1 MATAAQPYP
10 LSATQPAAT
19 TALQQSVAPPVSP
32 AALTALGTKL
42 LAKFKTYESDR
53 KLAELKYLRNAR
65 QFLGIYDPDVD
76 RSIPNNRSRAYP
88 KLTRVKCVSFLSRLM
103 NLLFQVEEKNWT
115 VGAPAVP
122 DLNQEDLQAVLD
134 ALMPAQQGGMAAGS
148 PQVPSDDVIEAAI
161 RKFAKKRAERLELE
175 IEDQLQE
182 LGGNKAAGY
191 VALCR
196 KVLASGIQYGAGMLR
211 GPFVEEQKMTKWTVA
226 NGRLEAIPYTCYRPR
241 YEFVSIWDYYPDMA
255 AKTFAQ
261 MDGQFLRMVMSKH
274 QVVKLKLRPDFKK
287 DQIDKFLREH
297 PTGNYVR
304 RQHETELRALGA
316 QLNSSVGESN
326 KYEALVWEGYVSGRE
341 LEQCGVRVPQ
351 DKLDDDVRA
360 NVWFMDDVVIK
371 ADLDP
376 WTTLAPDAEMPQYHH
391 FIFEEDESF
400 LMGNALPNIMRDSQM
415 GICAATRMTLDQG
428 SVTRVFE
435 VNTSLLRSDVDVTA
449 IDPDMII
456 YRDDDNPAT
465 AQYPAIRT
473 VEIKTNIPEM
483 ANIIKM
489 FQEFADAET
498 FVNPATG
505 GDLQKGPSEPFRTA
519 AGASMLRGDAA
530 LPFKDVVRNFDTF
543 TESVIGSL
551 ITFNRVF
558 ATDPRMRGEFAAVA
572 RGATSLIAKE
582 VQGVQVDNLAQ
593 TLTEEEKRYLKP
605 LQMLRA
611 RVRVR
616 DMSTL
621 DIVMNDEEAEAADK
635 VFAEK
640 QDREQQQRDE
650 MVTAN
655 IRKVLSDTLKNIAQA
670 GKNSATAEAA
680 TANVILAALEKGLNP
695 DMLAATPPPTTE
707 GKTNGTTTGTSNGAG
722 AAGASQGEQP
732 GTGAGGLEAAMG
744 SPVASSRPQPAAMP
758 LH

>member
-19 TALQQSVAPPVSP
+19 TALQQASAPAINPD
-32 AALTALGTKL
+32 ARAALGTKL
-42 LAKFKTYESDR
+42 IAKFKQYESDR
-53 KLAELKYLRNAR
+53 KLAELKWLRNAR
-65 QFLGIYDPDVD
+65 QYLGIYDPDVEAK
-76 RSIPNNRSRAYP
+76 IPGNRSKAYP

-115 VGAPAVP
+115 VTAPAVP
-122 DLNQEDLQAVLD
+122 DLSQEDLQAVLD
-134 ALMPAQQGGMAAGS
+134 ALMPPQEGGMATAQ

-161 RKFAKKRAERLELE
+161 RKFAKKRAARLELE

-211 GPFVEEQKMTKWTVA
+211 GPFVEEAKLQKWTVA
-226 NGRLEAIPYTCYRPR
+226 NGKLQAIPYTCYRPR

-274 QVVKLKLRPDFKK
+274 QVVKLKMRPDFMK

-304 RQHETELRALGA
+304 RQHETELRSLGA
-316 QLNSSVGESN
+316 QLNSSVSESN
-326 KYEALVWEGYVSGRE
+326 KYEALVWEGHVSGRE

-351 DKLDDDVRA
+351 DKLDDDVKA
-360 NVWFMDDVVIK
+360 TIWFMDDVVIK
-371 ADLDP
+371 ADIDP
-376 WTTLAPDAEMPQYHH
+376 WTTLAPNAEMPQYHH

-400 LMGNALPNIMRDSQM
+400 LLGNALPNIMRDSQM
-415 GICAATRMTLDQG
+415 SICAATRIVLDQG
-428 SVTRVFE
+428 SVTRIFE
-435 VNTSLLRSDVDVTA
+435 VNTSLLRSDVDITA

-465 AQYPAIRT
+465 AQHPAIRM
-473 VEIKTNIPEM
+473 VEIETNIPEM
-483 ANIIKM
+483 QAIIKM

-530 LPFKDVVRNFDTF
+530 LPFKDVVRNFDVF

-558 ATDPRMRGEFAAVA
+558 AHDPRMKGEFAAVA

-582 VQGVQVDNLAQ
+582 VQGMQVDNLAQ

-605 LQMLRA
+605 LNMLRA

-635 VFAEK
+635 KFAEK

-680 TANVILAALEKGLNP
+680 TANVILSALEKGLNP
-695 DMLAATPPPTTE
+695 DMLAATPPPTTGE
-707 GKTNGTTTGTSNGAG
+707 TNGTTTGANAGAG
-722 AAGASQGEQP
+722 AAGASQGEQQ
-732 GTGAGGLEAAMG
+732 GTGAGGLEAATG
-744 SPVASSRPQPAAMP
+744 NPVASSRPQPAAMP